1 MYLQA
6 YMYVEWLSSA
16 AIHQSFS
23 KSWSNNLERCHS
35 ITRNKKVRQH
45 HFEHWTLHGADSYRL
60 RGVIRNVSYKADCWG
75 YKWKSCHIS
84 RVNSKFSFP
93 EHALPSCL
101 FPGTS
106 VVKEKKQLWG
116 TTTVYVHALGLLYW
130 QKSARISI
138 TMLRDWWNLETDV
151 CKKTSGI
158 QQIRHART
166 LLAEMGKIFLFLSYP

>member
-1 MYLQA
+1 MYLLA
-6 YMYVEWLSSA
+6 YMWSVSHLQQ
-16 AIHQSFS
+16 IINHFQNHDQITS
-23 KSWSNNLERCHS
+23 KDVIRSQE
-35 ITRNKKVRQH
+35 TKKSDSH
-45 HFEHWTLHGADSYRL
+45 DFEHWTLHGADCYRL

-116 TTTVYVHALGLLYW
+116 TTTVYVHELGLLY
-130 QKSARISI
+130 
-138 TMLRDWWNLETDV
+138 
-151 CKKTSGI
+151 
-158 QQIRHART
+158 
-166 LLAEMGKIFLFLSYP
+166 